1 MEIIC
6 TRPKCSRPLN
16 RFNDLDDTSTLK
28 TVQQKFCTSCGMPL
42 ILAGRYLPL
51 RLLGQGGFGAA
62 FLAKDRY
69 TPALRTCV
77 VKQFQPAGN
86 LSPEAL
92 EIARQLFEREAMVL
106 EDLGHRHEQIPDL
119 YAFFPLIVNKPNSS
133 EAEQFFYLVQEFIDG
148 DTLEAE
154 LQQKQRFSETEVR
167 DILTNLLNLL
177 VFIHEHGSIH
187 RDIKPSNIMR
197 NSRGQLYLLD
207 FGAVKQVTSNITGF
221 NQSTGIYS
229 LGFAPPEQ
237 MNGTTVYPSTD
248 LYALAATCI
257 QLLTGQPPQ
266 DLYDTFSN
274 TWKWQPLVPQLSDR
288 LKTVL
293 ERMLLPTPKDRFQS
307 AQEVLEAL
315 ETTPPSP
322 PPLPQRP
329 SPPPLSKPVTPR
341 PSFAL
346 TEILSGAAF
355 VGFEGAILAIALGSI
370 LPVSAGILVAL
381 VVVLMGGLV
390 FILNRRWI
398 EGKDLPILALISLA
412 LMLLQPLQKGL
423 SLVPSSWLTLLN
435 LSPFLTITAIAFISS
450 LLAIASTSI
459 FRLVYQI
466 LSLLTS
472 R

>member
-1 MEIIC
+1 
-6 TRPKCSRPLN
+6 
-16 RFNDLDDTSTLK
+16 
-28 TVQQKFCTSCGMPL
+28 MPL

-119 YAFFPLIVNKPNSS
+119 YAFFPLIVPRSNSS
-133 EAEQFFYLVQEFIDG
+133 ESEQFFYLVQEFIDG

-177 VFIHEHGSIH
+177 VFIHENGSIH

-197 NSRGQLYLLD
+197 NARGQLYLLD
-207 FGAVKQVTSNITGF
+207 FGAVKQVTSNITGSK
-221 NQSTGIYS
+221 QSTGIYS

-274 TWKWQPLVPQLSDR
+274 TWKWEPLVPQLSDR

-293 ERMLLPTPKDRFQS
+293 ERMLLLTPKDRFQS

-315 ETTPPSP
+315 ETNPSP
-322 PPLPQRP
+322 PPLPRSP
-329 SPPPLSKPVTPR
+329 APPPLPTSPASR
-341 PSFAL
+341 PGFAL
-346 TEILSGAAF
+346 AEILSGSAF
-355 VGFEGAILAIALGSI
+355 VGFEGAILAIALGSF
-370 LPVSAGILVAL
+370 LPVSAGLLVAL

-390 FILNRRWI
+390 FVLNRRWV
-398 EGKDLPILALISLA
+398 EGKDLPILALIS
-412 LMLLQPLQKGL
+412 
-423 SLVPSSWLTLLN
+423 
-435 LSPFLTITAIAFISS
+435 
-450 LLAIASTSI
+450 
-459 FRLVYQI
+459 
-466 LSLLTS
+466 
-472 R
+472 